1 MTGEL
6 PGPYQTVG
14 RMNIE
19 WYQFILPSGVEF
31 NFHEEAPFSADSQ
44 GRVGV
49 PGHGSTD
56 YVEQLVMPM
65 LTAIVPAAVNMIAPI
80 ADTFVNQI
88 DLDNNTVVQSGTVRS
103 SELAKQE
110 LITAWN
116 QVAQKLLVDAM
127 DNTVPPFSIAAGTR
141 ITVYSP
147 SDLIITCGNDN
158 SKECSVKNVQKAS
171 NTTDVR
177 NARNEKWRDKPLTVD
192 YGDPSWVGQV
202 RSFDLSDFCTNK
214 TDDGLWDIDENQ
226 LNKIMQSGYDYR
238 TVLAYCQS
246 MNYQAISNAQ
256 QDALYQDQQKQ
267 FQANY
272 GTVNSN
278 AGGITGISGNQAYNE
293 DILGLTYDDS
303 GAIQNPFESTTSTET
318 APVENVITCEGGALP
333 DEYGCCPGETY
344 TDMGEQGFNCCP
356 DGGGDCFPPI
366 VY

>member
-1 MTGEL
+1 
-6 PGPYQTVG
+6 
-14 RMNIE
+14 
-19 WYQFILPSGVEF
+19 
-31 NFHEEAPFSADSQ
+31 
-44 GRVGV
+44 
-49 PGHGSTD
+49 
-56 YVEQLVMPM
+56 
-65 LTAIVPAAVNMIAPI
+65 
-80 ADTFVNQI
+80 
-88 DLDNNTVVQSGTVRS
+88 
-103 SELAKQE
+103 
-110 LITAWN
+110 
-116 QVAQKLLVDAM
+116 M

-158 SKECSVKNVQKAS
+158 SKECSVQNVQMAT
-171 NTTDVR
+171 NTTHPR
-177 NARNEKWRDKPLTVD
+177 NKRNEEWRDRPLTVD

-202 RSFDLSDFCTNK
+202 RSFDLSDFCTNQ

-303 GAIQNPFESTTSTET
+303 GAIQNPFESTTSTES